1 MDSRI
6 KLNRRV
12 YTVEEIAEIVSPVAK
27 RMGVERVYLFG
38 PYADGCAT
46 PDSDVDI
53 LIDSGEIDDR
63 FGMGRPYVE
72 LNQAPE
78 KRLRIVPSDADPEF
92 VDRIRSDSVLIY
104 EGARPGAAGIRNPVL
119 NGDGRRR
126 SDRKPPARGRSN
138 SHSRRFL

>member
-1 MDSRI
+1 MEGIDSYI

-12 YTVEEIAEIVSPVAK
+12 YTIEEIAEIVSPVAK

-38 PYADGCAT
+38 SYADGCAT

-53 LIDSGEIDDR
+53 LIDSGEIDDY
-63 FGMGRPYVE
+63 FGMGRLYVE
-72 LNQAPE
+72 LNQALE

-104 EGARPGAAGIRNPVL
+104 ESARRTLPGFGIP
-119 NGDGRRR
+119 
-126 SDRKPPARGRSN
+126 S
-138 SHSRRFL
+138 